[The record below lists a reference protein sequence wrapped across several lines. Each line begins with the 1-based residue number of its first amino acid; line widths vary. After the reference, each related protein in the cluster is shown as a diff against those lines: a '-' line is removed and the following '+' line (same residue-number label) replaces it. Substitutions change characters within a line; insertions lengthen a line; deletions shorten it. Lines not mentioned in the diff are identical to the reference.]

1 MKRTKQ
7 INLATMRKAA
17 SRKTPSA
24 KSVVFTSTLL
34 LAGCGSSSQEAV
46 IFSSVEQCIS
56 ENPGARS
63 ECEKAYDS
71 AVSEAER
78 TAPKY
83 NSQRACE
90 MEFGQNQ
97 CRQSESNSSWFL
109 PAMGGFMIGRL
120 MGGGYD
126 YGRPSPLFGYRN
138 SWIGADGVSYGGRS
152 DRRVKVPQKAFKPKP
167 TTTKTISRGGFGSK
181 IQAKSS
187 WGSSRSRGS
196 FGG

>member
-7 INLATMRKAA
+7 INLATMRK
-17 SRKTPSA
+17 TTSA
-24 KSVVFTSTLL
+24 KSVMLTGTLL
-34 LAGCGSSSQEAV
+34 IAGCGSSSQEAM
-46 IFSSVEQCIS
+46 IFNTVEQCIA
-56 ENPGARS
+56 ENPNS
-63 ECEKAYDS
+63 NVECEKAYDS

-90 MEFGQNQ
+90 MEFGYNQ
-97 CRQSESNSSWFL
+97 CARSQSNSGWFL
-109 PAMGGFMIGRL
+109 PALGGFMVGRL
-120 MGGGYD
+120 IGGGYD

-138 SWIGADGVSYGGRS
+138 SWVGADGTSYGGRS
-152 DRRVKVPQKAFKPKP
+152 NRRINVSQETFKPKP
-167 TTTKTISRGGFGSK
+167 TTARTITRGGFGSK

-187 WGSSRSRGS
+187 WGSSRSRGYS

>member
-7 INLATMRKAA
+7 IDLATMRKAA
-17 SRKTPSA
+17 SRKSPST
-24 KSVVFTSTLL
+24 KSLMLTGTLL
-34 LAGCGSSSQEAV
+34 LAGCGSSSQEAM
-46 IFSSVEQCIS
+46 IFSTAEQCIS
-56 ENPGARS
+56 ENPDSRA

-71 AVSEAER
+71 AVAEAKR

-90 MEFGQNQ
+90 MEFGHSQ
-97 CRQSESNSSWFL
+97 CRQSESNSGWFL
-109 PAMGGFMIGRL
+109 PAMGGFMLGRL
-120 MGGGYD
+120 MSGGYD

-138 SWIGADGVSYGGRS
+138 SWVGADGTSYGGRY
-152 DRRVKVPQKAFKPKP
+152 DRRIKVPPKAFKPKP
-167 TTTKTISRGGFGSK
+167 ATVKTISRGGFGSK